1 MDGDGF
7 AAADFD
13 GLNLVGLVAVRGDA
27 QTQLHIRLFVRA
39 QIGYPKHR
47 PAVGFGDH
55 VLGALGILV
64 VDQMHQRAGQGIF
77 IRIIYRD
84 ADLLGG
90 NNGHVKINRV
100 GRVFRIFQTFGFFH

>member
-13 GLNLVGLVAVRGDA
+13 GLNLVDLAAACGDA
-27 QTQLHIRLFVRA
+27 QTQLHIRLFIRA

-47 PAVGFGDH
+47 PTVGIGDH

-64 VDQMHQRAGQGIF
+64 VDQMHQRAGQGLF
-77 IRIIYRD
+77 IRIIYGD

-100 GRVFRIFQTFGFFH
+100 GRVFQIFQTFGFFH

>member
-13 GLNLVGLVAVRGDA
+13 GLNLVDLVAACGDA
-27 QTQLHIRLFVRA
+27 QAQLHIRLFIRA

-47 PAVGFGDH
+47 PTVGIGDH
-55 VLGALGILV
+55 VLGALGILG
-64 VDQMHQRAGQGIF
+64 VDQMHQRAGQGLF
-77 IRIIYRD
+77 IQIIYRD

-100 GRVFRIFQTFGFFH
+100 GRVFRDFQSAGLVH